1 MNIKNFSKL
10 SGISSHTIRYY
21 EKLGLLRS
29 IHRNA
34 SGYRDF
40 NNDDL
45 LWVEF
50 VKRLKD
56 TAMPLKDIQTYARL
70 RFEGEAT
77 QELRMNLLKK
87 HAIQL
92 EEKIN
97 SEKDHLRK
105 LKLKVAHYEKLIS
118 AK

>member
-29 IHRNA
+29 VQRNA

-45 LWVEF
+45 IWLEF
-50 VKRLKD
+50 IKRLKD

-70 RFEGEAT
+70 RFEGETT
-77 QELRMNLLKK
+77 QELRMDILKK
-87 HAIQL
+87 HAMQL
-92 EEKIN
+92 EEKIK
-97 SEKDHLRK
+97 SEKDHLKK
-105 LKLKVAHYEKLIS
+105 LKLKIAHYEKLMITQ
-118 AK
+118 